1 MKHLHLE
8 CVGGA
13 SGDMI
18 LGVLVEL
25 GVSREELVAEL
36 SKLPLGTFNITT
48 ETAQSKHITGLRLTI
63 NVEGQELSAEPAEPH
78 DHVHEHTRDHAHDH
92 VHHDGQEDHHHHHEH
107 RALSEIASMI
117 HAAELSESVKK
128 RAVGIFTALGH
139 AESKIHG
146 VPVEDIHFH
155 EVGAADSI
163 LDIVGSCWALEKL
176 GVKTVSVGSIPMG
189 HGVIRC
195 AHGVY
200 PNPAPATLELL
211 YGMPLTQVDEPF
223 ELVTPTGAALLSG
236 WKNTRQIPAG
246 AHLVRTA
253 YSVGRRNLHHRPNIL
268 RASLYDAADGVEHD
282 SCLMLECN
290 LDDTTPELLGLL
302 VEELMAQ
309 GALDVTCT
317 PVTMKKQR
325 SGILLSVLGD
335 FSKREMLLDLV
346 FRGSTTFGVREYVV
360 NRTKLVRRFEK
371 VSTPYGD
378 VTVKIGTWRGEDI
391 TRAPEISDCRR
402 IAIEKNVSVRA
413 VYEAAARHQF

>member
-8 CVGGA
+8 CIGGA

-18 LGVLVEL
+18 LGALVEL
-25 GVSREELVAEL
+25 GISREKLMAAL
-36 SKLPLGTFNITT
+36 SELPLGTFDITT
-48 ETAQSKHITGLRLTI
+48 EPAQSKHITGLRLTI
-63 NVEGQELSAEPAEPH
+63 KIEGQELSSEPAEPH
-78 DHVHEHTRDHAHDH
+78 DHLHDH

-107 RALSEIASMI
+107 RALSEIEAMI
-117 HAAELSESVKK
+117 HAAGFSDAVKK
-128 RAVGIFTALGH
+128 RATGIFTALGH

-163 LDIVGSCWALEKL
+163 LDIVGCCWALEAL
-176 GVKTVSVGSIPMG
+176 EVKTISVGTIPMG

-211 YGMPLTQVDEPF
+211 YGMPLIQVDEPF

-236 WKNTRQIPAG
+236 WKNAEQIPAG
-246 AHLVRTA
+246 AKLTRTA
-253 YSVGRRNLHHRPNIL
+253 YSVGHRNLHHRPNIL
-268 RASLYDAADGVEHD
+268 RASLYDAADAVEHD
-282 SCLMLECN
+282 TCLALECN

-302 VEELMAQ
+302 VEDLMAQ

-325 SGILLSVLGD
+325 PGIQLSILCE
-335 FSKREMLLDLV
+335 FSKREILLDLV

-360 NRTKLVRRFEK
+360 NRTKLTRRFEK

-402 IAIEKNVSVRA
+402 IAIDKNVSARA
-413 VYEAAARHQF
+413 VYEAAARHQH